1 MTRLDNEYVGAAH
14 ILENL
19 QINFAVAEA
28 PELHLAKLGA
38 QVLTNTVRQRRIR
51 RARKNLEAIVV
62 HSSVAPLLRF
72 IRGANRADP
81 HHGGA
86 QSYNKAAT

>member
-1 MTRLDNEYVGAAH
+1 
-14 ILENL
+14 
-19 QINFAVAEA
+19 
-28 PELHLAKLGA
+28 
-38 QVLTNTVRQRRIR
+38 VRQRRIR

-72 IRGANRADP
+72 IRDANRADS